1 MRASDNLTAALKNIE
16 QMGNT
21 LSLLKSSFTELSESA
36 FKSIKS
42 EDREKF
48 QQFVKESNEL
58 IGKSSKMSLSEID
71 SLTNALK
78 LKYGFGINHK

>member
-42 EDREKF
+42 EDRETF

-58 IGKSSKMSLSEID
+58 IGKSSKLSLSEID

-78 LKYGFGINHK
+78 LKYGFGTNHK

>member
-1 MRASDNLTAALKNIE
+1 MKASDSLTEALKNIE

-21 LSLLKSSFTELSESA
+21 LALLKSSFEEISETA
-36 FKSIKS
+36 FKSIKG

-58 IGKSSKMSLSEID
+58 IGKSSKLSLAEID
-71 SLTNALK
+71 SLTNELK
-78 LKYGFGINHK
+78 LKYGFSTYNK

>member
-36 FKSIKS
+36 FKSIKG

-48 QQFVKESNEL
+48 QQFVQESNEL
-58 IGKSSKMSLSEID
+58 IGKSNRLSLSEID

>member
-58 IGKSSKMSLSEID
+58 IGKSSNLSLSEID

>member
-36 FKSIKS
+36 FKSIKG

-58 IGKSSKMSLSEID
+58 IGKSSKLSLSEID